1 LKKAF
6 LILLSILFIL
16 SCEDKK
22 DTTPPDVTI
31 TSPQDGSTVNG
42 IVSITC
48 NSDDNE
54 GVDYVELWVN
64 GDSTDIIDN
73 SEPYSLEWN
82 TASLTDVSYSIVVRS
97 YDKNGNFTD
106 SNPIEIFVRNGFIK
120 KILDVG
126 WGGYSVKQTNDG
138 GFVIVGYRLIIK
150 TDSEGNIEW
159 EQHLGEVG
167 DEVGFSIQQTTDGGY
182 IISGITYSL
191 LANGRWDAFLLKT
204 DSNGN
209 EEWKKVFIE
218 GDNYDIAHS
227 VDQTLDGGYI
237 FTGFTQIYREG
248 RTKICWLI
256 KVFSDGEEEWRKI
269 YLEDDI
275 GIAYSVKQTL
285 DGGYIVTGSQ
295 FLLKAESNGNV
306 EWNKN
311 DIYFE
316 GQSIEITND
325 GGYIIGGS
333 RGSNR
338 RFAHLIKT
346 DSRGNKE
353 WEKQF
358 DYGTYSY
365 GKSCMQT
372 EDGGYILTGHTE
384 FVGEQTSFLLKTDS
398 EGNKEWDQII
408 NEEIGYRFRSV
419 DQATDGGYILTGSAG
434 FSTFLIKTDS
444 EGNIDLNNE

>member
-16 SCEDKK
+16 SCEDTK

-218 GDNYDIAHS
+218 GDHYDFAYS

-237 FTGFTQIYREG
+237 FTGFTRIYREG
-248 RTKICWLI
+248 YSRTKICWLI
-256 KVFSDGEEEWRKI
+256 KVYSDGEEEWRKI
-269 YLEDDI
+269 YLDDDI
-275 GIAYSVKQTL
+275 GIAYSVKQAIY
-285 DGGYIVTGSQ
+285 GGYIIAGRR
-295 FLLKAESNGNV
+295 FLLKTDPNGNV
-306 EWNKN
+306 EWIK
-311 DIYFE
+311 DGGYLGE
-316 GQSIEITND
+316 SIEITND
-325 GGYIIGGS
+325 GGYIIGGYKNS
-333 RGSNR
+333 L
-338 RFAHLIKT
+338 AYLLKT
-346 DSRGNKE
+346 DYRGNKE

-358 DYGTYSY
+358 GYGTGGF
-365 GKSCMQT
+365 GKSCKQT
-372 EDGGYILTGHTE
+372 KDGGYVLAGFTHGSNN
-384 FVGEQTSFLLKTDS
+384 TSFLLKTDS

-408 NEEIGYRFRSV
+408 NKEIGYYFRSV
-419 DQATDGGYILTGSAG
+419 DQTIDGGYILTGSVG
-434 FSTFLIKTDS
+434 NSTFLIKTDS